1 MIRAFLGLDLPEPI
15 RRALSVPQFL
25 LPLPRRVD
33 PGLMHLSLVFLGEV
47 TDHGL
52 EAAHESF
59 AAFRTVAFPLT
70 LQGLGLFGGDRPRAA
85 YAAVAPSAPLTH
97 LQAKAER
104 AARAAGLHP
113 EHRRFVP
120 HVTLGRFSPPPFAQ
134 AASLERAIAETPFT
148 AGPWQ
153 VTDMVLWQSHL
164 GPKGPRYDELA
175 RYPFEAAP
183 RTATDP

>member
-1 MIRAFLGLDLPEPI
+1 MIRAFLGLDLPELI

-113 EHRRFVP
+113 EHSDLPMIATARGLPYVDLIGIIVRSAARRR
-120 HVTLGRFSPPPFAQ
+120 GEIPP
-134 AASLERAIAETPFT
+134 LRA
-148 AGPWQ
+148 
-153 VTDMVLWQSHL
+153 
-164 GPKGPRYDELA
+164 ELLHA
-175 RYPFEAAP
+175 
-183 RTATDP
+183 DPDPA